1 MFKITI
7 RGNIKEVDNRL
18 YLQCVDGN
26 EFKATSSSDSPQG
39 NFLWEVVPSIDPN
52 GVIQSLQIEGF
63 ASEGEEEC
71 LMVGTVAQVRAKNSS
86 VQLKIKRS
94 LKKTL
99 RLTLL
104 SAPDAMKAGQHWQVS
119 CIRQGKSFLISTAQ
133 QLEKNQDTPRS
144 FSEPLPVTAGG
155 VVRSVALEEKK
166 AKYRSESEF
175 LEVEKKAIASLAA
188 KTNSAPD
195 SWELNKRRVRGKI
208 IEWDAFNTATKE
220 RSRIQLH
227 PDREETKVWNFAPTP
242 KTANISEED
251 KERLIVTPLG
261 AARSIGASCFQVKIG
276 PYEVVLDCGTRPK
289 GYDPLPALDYLQNP
303 DLLLV
308 SHPHQDHIGAV
319 PVFQA
324 KWPATPI
331 ICTAGTREIAHVML
345 TDCLK
350 VQQRED
356 FPELFDRNDLER
368 TLFKMET
375 APVGVDFEPLPGLT
389 VRFINAGHIL
399 GAACIY
405 LRYEERS
412 LLYTGDFHTAS
423 SRTTTGLML
432 KDLPPADMLITESTY
447 GAGTHPSRKAE
458 ETALIEAIASVVRAG
473 GNVLIPAF
481 ALGRAQEIILAI
493 RTSALFH
500 SLQIPVY
507 VDGLVRAICEVF
519 RDNLDLLPGPVQN
532 LVNQNGIEPFFD
544 PLGSPPI
551 IPIADRSD
559 RPLAMA
565 KPSVII
571 ASSGMLTGGPSIYY
585 AKTLLERENAAIF
598 ISGYTDEESPGRL
611 LQNLS
616 TGDEVELDGT
626 KVTVRAQIRRFNL
639 SAHAD
644 KIGLTQAIAKVAPR
658 HLILIHGF
666 GNSLHELADSGELK
680 TKHFIHI
687 PAVGDSVEY
696 GSVPE
701 HISQKQLTAIEMPNE
716 FEITMEAEYDGA
728 WLRVPQE
735 VIDNDPRWQRLADM
749 GILKAE
755 WVGSKLLLKGVTQYS
770 LQREVAMEKATASGD
785 SCCAN
790 CAHFQEGCCQHPES
804 SLFRLRVD
812 PSGSCPDFAS
822 S

>member
-1 MFKITI
+1 MLKITI
-7 RGNIKEVDNRL
+7 RGNIKEVDNKL
-18 YLQCVDGN
+18 YLAGVDGN
-26 EFKATSSSDSPQG
+26 EFKITSSGDYPQG
-39 NFLWEVVPSIDPN
+39 NFLWEVVPSIDPH
-52 GVIQSLQIEGF
+52 GVIQSLQIEDF
-63 ASEGEEEC
+63 TTEGEEEY
-71 LMVGTVAQVRAKNSS
+71 LMAGIVIQVRPKNSS

-104 SAPDAMKAGQHWQVS
+104 AAPDAMKLGQNWWIS
-119 CIRQGKSFLISTAQ
+119 CIRQGKSLLIAAAE
-133 QLEKNQDTPRS
+133 QLEKNQDALESSLET
-144 FSEPLPVTAGG
+144 LPVI
-155 VVRSVALEEKK
+155 
-166 AKYRSESEF
+166 AKESSF
-175 LEVEKKAIASLAA
+175 LEVEKKAIAALATQ
-188 KTNSAPD
+188 TNSPTND
-195 SWELNKRRVRGKI
+195 WQLKKRRLRGKI
-208 IEWDAFNTATKE
+208 IEWDAINTATN
-220 RSRIQLH
+220 SRARVQLH
-227 PDREETKVWNFAPTP
+227 RDTEDTKIWSFQKTP
-242 KTANISEED
+242 KNVNISEED
-251 KERLIVTPLG
+251 KQQLTVTPLG
-261 AARSIGASCFQVKIG
+261 AARGIGASCFQVKIG
-276 PYEVVLDCGTRPK
+276 PYEIVLDCGTRPK
-289 GYDPLPALDYLQNP
+289 GYDPLPALDYLENP

-308 SHPHQDHIGAV
+308 SHAHQDHIGAV

-324 KWPATPI
+324 RWPGTPI
-331 ICTAGTREIAHVML
+331 ICTEGTREIARVML
-345 TDCLK
+345 RDCLK

-356 FPELFDRNDLER
+356 FPELFDWNDLER

-375 APVGVDFEPLPGLT
+375 VPVGVDIEPLPELV

-399 GAACIY
+399 GAACIFIQY
-405 LRYEERS
+405 GERT

-423 SRTTTGLML
+423 SRTTNGLML
-432 KDLPPADMLITESTY
+432 KDLPQADMLIIESTY
-447 GAGTHPSRKAE
+447 GAGTHPPRKAE
-458 ETALIEAIASVVRAG
+458 ETGLIEAIAEVVKGG

-519 RDNLDLLPGPVQN
+519 RENLDLLPGAVQN
-532 LVNQNGIEPFFD
+532 LVEQNGIEPFFD
-544 PLGSPPI
+544 AQGTPPI
-551 IPIADRSD
+551 TAIARQSD

-616 TGDEVELDGT
+616 TGDEIELDGT
-626 KVTVRAQIRRFNL
+626 KLTVRAQVRRFNL

-644 KIGLTQAIAKVAPR
+644 KIGLTQAIAKVAPK

-680 TKHFIHI
+680 SKHFIHI

-696 GSVPE
+696 GAIPE
-701 HISQKQLTAIEMPNE
+701 QISQKQLTAIEMPNE

-735 VIDNDPRWQRLADM
+735 VIDRDPRWQRLADI

-755 WVGSKLLLKGVTQYS
+755 WVGNKLLLKAVTQQS
-770 LQREVAMEKATASGD
+770 LQREVVMEKATASAR

-790 CAHFQEGCCQHPES
+790 CCHFEEGCCRYPES

-812 PSGSCPDFAS
+812 PTGTCPDFEVVS

>member
-7 RGNIKEVDNRL
+7 RGQIEKIEDKY
-18 YLQCVDGN
+18 YLACADGN
-26 EFKATSSSDSPQG
+26 KFKISSSQGYPQG
-39 NFLWEVVPSIDPN
+39 DFLWEVVPSIDPQ
-52 GVIQSLQIEGF
+52 GIIQSLQIEGF
-63 ASEGEEEC
+63 TTEGEEEC
-71 LMVGTVAQVRAKNSS
+71 WMVGTVIQVRPKNSS

-94 LKKTL
+94 LRKTL

-104 SAPDAMKAGQHWQVS
+104 CAPLETMKTGETWQVS
-119 CIRQGKSFLISTAQ
+119 CIRQGKSLLITAGE
-133 QLEKNQDTPRS
+133 QLEPNQ
-144 FSEPLPVTAGG
+144 EPSQSISQLSPPAAQPKPT
-155 VVRSVALEEKK
+155 EEP
-166 AKYRSESEF
+166 SF
-175 LEVEKKAIASLAA
+175 LEIEKEAIATLATQ
-188 KTNSAPD
+188 TNSDPH
-195 SWELNKRRVRGKI
+195 SWQLKKPKIRENI
-208 IEWDAFNTATKE
+208 IEWDATNTATK
-220 RSRIQLH
+220 SRARIKLN
-227 PDREETKVWNFAPTP
+227 RETEATEIWSFNKTP

-251 KERLIVTPLG
+251 KGRLIVTPLG
-261 AARSIGASCFQVKIG
+261 AARSIGASCFQIKIG
-276 PYEVVLDCGTRPK
+276 PYEIVLDCGTRPK
-289 GYDPLPALDYLQNP
+289 GYDPLPALDYLENP

-308 SHPHQDHIGAV
+308 SHAHQDHIGAV

-331 ICTAGTREIAHVML
+331 ICTEGTREIARVML
-345 TDCLK
+345 RDCLK

-356 FPELFDRNDLER
+356 FPELFDWNDLER

-375 APVGVDFEPLPGLT
+375 VPVGVDIEPLPGLF

-405 LRYEERS
+405 LRYGERT

-423 SRTTTGLML
+423 SRTTNGLML
-432 KDLPPADMLITESTY
+432 KDLPSSDMLIIESTY
-447 GAGTHPSRKAE
+447 GAGTHPSRKME
-458 ETALIEAIASVVRAG
+458 ETGLIEAIAEVVKAG

-519 RDNLDLLPGPVQN
+519 RDNLDLLPGAVQN
-532 LVNQNGIEPFFD
+532 LVKQNGIEPFFD
-544 PLGSPPI
+544 AEGTPPI
-551 IPIADRSD
+551 IPIASQSD

-616 TGDEVELDGT
+616 TGDEIELDGT
-626 KVTVRAQIRRFNL
+626 KLTVRARISRFNL

-680 TKHFIHI
+680 SKHFIHI
-687 PAVGDSVEY
+687 PAVGDSIEY
-696 GSVPE
+696 GTIPE
-701 HISQKQLTAIEMPNE
+701 QISQKQLTTIEMPNE

-735 VIDNDPRWQRLADM
+735 VIDNDPRWQRLADV

-755 WVGSKLLLKGVTQYS
+755 WVGNKLLLKAVSQQS
-770 LQREVAMEKATASGD
+770 LQREIVMEKATASGE

-790 CAHFQEGCCQHPES
+790 CTHFHQSCCQHPES

-812 PSGSCPDFAS
+812 PAGSCPDFEVVS

>member
-7 RGNIKEVDNRL
+7 RGNLKEVDNKF
-18 YLQCVDGN
+18 YLTCADGN
-26 EFKATSSSDSPQG
+26 EFKISSSEEYPRGD
-39 NFLWEVVPSIDPN
+39 FLWEVVPSIDPQ
-52 GVIQSLQIEGF
+52 GIIQSLQIEGF
-63 ASEGEEEC
+63 TTEGEEEC
-71 LMVGTVAQVRAKNSS
+71 LMAGTVIQVRAKNSS
-86 VQLKIKRS
+86 VQLKIKRE

-104 SAPDAMKAGQHWQVS
+104 SAPVETMKPGQTWQLN
-119 CIRQGKSFLISTAQ
+119 CLRKGKTFVIATAE
-133 QLEKNQDTPRS
+133 QLEKNSVITSVNPQKNKSETPV
-144 FSEPLPVTAGG
+144 EVD
-155 VVRSVALEEKK
+155 
-166 AKYRSESEF
+166 F
-175 LEVEKKAIASLAA
+175 LEVEKKALSALAA
-188 KTNSAPD
+188 QTNSTAN
-195 SWELNKRRVRGKI
+195 SWQLKKRRLRGQI
-208 IEWDAFNTATKE
+208 IEWDGINTATN
-220 RSRIQLH
+220 SRARVQLNR
-227 PDREETKVWNFAPTP
+227 DTEKTKVWSFQKTP
-242 KTANISEED
+242 KTTNISEQD
-251 KERLIVTPLG
+251 KDRLIVTPLG
-261 AARSIGASCFQVKIG
+261 AARGIGASCFQVKIG
-276 PYEVVLDCGTRPK
+276 PYEIVLDCGTRPK
-289 GYDPLPALDYLQNP
+289 GYDPLPALDYLENP

-308 SHPHQDHIGAV
+308 SHAHQDHIGAV

-331 ICTAGTREIAHVML
+331 ICTEGTREIARVML
-345 TDCLK
+345 RDCLK

-356 FPELFDRNDLER
+356 FPELFDWNDLER

-375 APVGVDFEPLPGLT
+375 APVGVDIEPLPGLF

-423 SRTTTGLML
+423 SRTTNGLML
-432 KDLPPADMLITESTY
+432 KDLPPADMLIIESTY
-447 GAGTHPSRKAE
+447 GAGTHPSRKTE
-458 ETALIEAIASVVRAG
+458 ETGLIEAIAEVIKNG

-519 RDNLDLLPGPVQN
+519 RDNLDLLPGTVQN
-532 LVNQNGIEPFFD
+532 LVKQNGIEPFFD
-544 PLGSPPI
+544 PAGTPPI
-551 IPIADRSD
+551 IPIASQSD

-571 ASSGMLTGGPSIYY
+571 ASSGMLTGGPSVYY

-616 TGDEVELDGT
+616 TGDEIELDGT
-626 KVTVRAQIRRFNL
+626 KVTVRARISRFNL

-680 TKHFIHI
+680 SKHFIHI

-696 GSVPE
+696 GSIPE
-701 HISQKQLTAIEMPNE
+701 QISQKQLTAIEMPNE
-716 FEITMEAEYDGA
+716 FEIMMEAEYDGA

-735 VIDNDPRWQRLADM
+735 VIDNDPRWQRLADV

-755 WVGSKLLLKGVTQYS
+755 WVGNKLLLKAVSQQS
-770 LQREVAMEKATASGD
+770 LQREIVMEKATASGE

-790 CAHFQEGCCQHPES
+790 CAHFRESCCQHPES

-812 PSGSCPDFAS
+812 PAGSCPDFVS